1 MPRQIPDIAEQ
12 FSIEEKE
19 LSRLIR
25 QVSRMLNMHSISSPD
40 QYFEPFMSK
49 LDLPPPMR
57 TQVQHLWTL
66 IKPHED
72 VWQGKKPMGVAAAL
86 IYKAANESGSPRTQS
101 DICSIA
107 NVSEVTLRGLL
118 RLIEGLLSKLGKGS
132 QQ

>member
-1 MPRQIPDIAEQ
+1 
-12 FSIEEKE
+12 
-19 LSRLIR
+19 
-25 QVSRMLNMHSISSPD
+25 
-40 QYFEPFMSK
+40 MSK
-49 LDLPPPMR
+49 LELPPQMR
-57 TQVQHLWTL
+57 TQVQHLWSL

-118 RLIEGLLSKLGKGS
+118 RLIEGLLSQLSKGS